1 MERAHRK
8 DSAIM
13 NRNKN
18 LNILNKTELWD
29 LLVIGGGATGL
40 GAALDAAS
48 RGMKV
53 LLIEKHDF
61 SKGTSSKSTKL
72 VHGGVRYLRNG
83 EIGLVKKA
91 LKERDILRRNA
102 PHLVHNMTFII
113 PIYHWIHF
121 LFYGIGLKIYDLIA
135 GKKSFGKTLFLGK
148 KRTLANLNGLN
159 TERLKGGIS
168 YQDGQFDDARFAISL
183 AQTIEKEGSTVINYL
198 EFMSYSKK
206 DDNGYEILLHDKLQN
221 TELKIKAKH
230 IINATGV
237 FGSSISDPLAH
248 NIKIRA
254 SRGTHI
260 VIDSSFLCS
269 SNALMV
275 PKTEDGRVLFMI
287 PWKKCIIVGTT
298 DVETSE
304 RHIEPKIIED
314 DIVFIL
320 NNVEKYLS
328 KKPQKKDI
336 KSVFC
341 GLRPLISNSNGQKKT
356 KELSREHILY
366 KTKDGVLHILG
377 GKWTTYRMMGE
388 EAIDALIKSGFKKFI
403 PSKTRQ
409 LKMKGYASK
418 INFEDPLHVYGSE
431 VKNIKKLGAMES
443 FSDKLYISEA
453 VIRYAVQ
460 YEMAM
465 TLEDVL
471 ARRIRALFLD
481 SEEAVRLA
489 PKVAKIMAEDLGKD
503 AAWVS
508 EQCNLFINLSSNYN
522 I

>member
-1 MERAHRK
+1 
-8 DSAIM
+8 M

-18 LNILNKTELWD
+18 LNILNNTKLWD

-40 GAALDAAS
+40 GAALDATS

-83 EIGLVKKA
+83 EIGLVRKA
-91 LKERDILRRNA
+91 LKERDILQRNA
-102 PHLVHNMTFII
+102 PHLVQNMTFII

-121 LFYGIGLKIYDLIA
+121 LFYGIGLILYDLIA
-135 GKKSFGKTLFLGK
+135 GKKSFGKTSFLGK
-148 KRTLANLNGLN
+148 KRTLDSLNGLN
-159 TERLKGGIS
+159 EQSLKGGIR
-168 YQDGQFDDARFAISL
+168 YKDGQFDDSRFAISL
-183 AQTIEKEGSTVINYL
+183 AQTIEGEGSTVINYL
-198 EFMSYSKK
+198 EFISCSKK
-206 DDNGYEILLHDKLQN
+206 DGKRYEILLQDKLKD
-221 TELKIKAKH
+221 TEFKIQASH

-237 FGSSISDPLAH
+237 FGSSISKPLEH

-260 VIDSSFLCS
+260 VIDSSFLPS

-275 PKTEDGRVLFMI
+275 PKTADGRVLFMI
-287 PWKKCIIVGTT
+287 PWKKSVIVGTT

-314 DIVFIL
+314 DIIFIL

-341 GLRPLISNSNGQKKT
+341 GLRPLISLSNEQTKT
-356 KELSREHILY
+356 KELSREHIIY
-366 KTKDGVLHILG
+366 ETRDGVLHVLG
-377 GKWTTYRMMGE
+377 GKWTTYRLMGE
-388 EAIDALIKSGFKKFI
+388 EVIDMLIKSGAKNFI

-409 LKMKGYASK
+409 LKIKGYASY
-418 INFEDPLHVYGSE
+418 IDFEDPLHVYGSQVE
-431 VKNIKKLGAMES
+431 NLKKTGAITS
-443 FSDKLYISEA
+443 FSDKFYISEA
-453 VIRYAVQ
+453 IIRYSVK

-471 ARRIRALFLD
+471 ARRTRALFLN
-481 SEEAVRLA
+481 SEESVRLA
-489 PKVAKIMAEDLGKD
+489 PKVAKIMAEELNKD
-503 AAWVS
+503 KAWVT

-522 I
+522 L